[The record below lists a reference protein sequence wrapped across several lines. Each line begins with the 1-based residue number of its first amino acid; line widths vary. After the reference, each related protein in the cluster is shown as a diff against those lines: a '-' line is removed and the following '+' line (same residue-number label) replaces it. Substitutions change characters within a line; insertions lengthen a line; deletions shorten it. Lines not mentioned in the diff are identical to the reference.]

1 MTPKPSE
8 VAAKS
13 GTPSNG
19 PTNED
24 IYRVPENI
32 NFSEEEEKTLSFWN
46 ENKVFEQCLQQS
58 KGKPR

>member
-1 MTPKPSE
+1 MAPKPTE
-8 VAAKS
+8 ANAKS
-13 GTPSNG
+13 GAPLNI
-19 PTNED
+19 PNED

-32 NFSEEEEKTLSFWN
+32 NFSEEEQKTLNFWN